1 MNHVPTGVYVLRS
14 ISIIIPNFSTRFYSM
29 YRKILDLKKDIST
42 LPKNGS
48 FRNETC
54 CGLTPLFL
62 KTKVYFLFVSALEI
76 NK

>member
-1 MNHVPTGVYVLRS
+1 MNHVPTGVFVLRS
-14 ISIIIPNFSTRFYSM
+14 ISIILPNFSTRFFSM

-54 CGLTPLFL
+54 CGLTPLLL
-62 KTKVYFLFVSALEI
+62 KAKVYFLSL
-76 NK
+76 